1 MRIYLDNAATS
12 YPKAPGVGAALKHFI
27 EQIGDN
33 ANRSGYHTPT
43 ASDEMVYE
51 TRELLAEF
59 FNFPTP
65 ENVVFTLNIT
75 YALNIVLKG
84 SLEPGDHVVVSSME
98 HNAVMRPLMQLQR
111 QGVQVSRMACYQMV
125 RLAASTLCE
134 HIQPNTKMVIVTHA
148 SMYQEQSCPSKNW
161 GRSARKGTS
170 FHCGHCSNRRSFGDR
185 LSAHQGRCPGLHGTQ
200 RPIGPQGIGG
210 FLISAELAAATDALI
225 SGGTACQSQKRFPYL
240 PDKFEAGTLNL
251 PAICGLKQAIEYV
264 MDVGLASLR
273 NKELRLAELLLEGL
287 GNIKESISRGFLKPM
302 AAWLLSPRTLKG
314 TTMARWPTI
323 SSGTTPSK
331 LAAVCTALPQPIRL
345 WAPFPKGR
353 CVSLQDPSTRKRRS
367 NTPFPPSIRCSRRL
381 EVIGGEGSKRTCH
394 WA

>member
-75 YALNIVLKG
+75 YALNILLKG

-111 QGVQVSRMACYQMV
+111 QGVQVSRMACDQMG

-148 SMYQEQSCPSKNW
+148 SNVSGTILPIEELGAICEERNLFFIVDTAQTAGLLEIDYQRIKADALAFT
-161 GRSARKGTS
+161 GHKG
-170 FHCGHCSNRRSFGDR
+170 
-185 LSAHQGRCPGLHGTQ
+185 LLA
-200 RPIGPQGIGG
+200 PQGIGG

-225 SGGTACQSQKRFPYL
+225 SGGTGSLSESEEVPPYL

-287 GNIKESISRGFLKPM
+287 GNIKGVHIAGLPETDGRLAVVSADFEGYDNGEVAYYLQRDYAIQTRCGLHCAPSAHKTLGTFPQGTVRF
-302 AAWLLSPRTLKG
+302 SPGPFNTE
-314 TTMARWPTI
+314 AEIQHTI
-323 SSGTTPSK
+323 S
-331 LAAVCTALPQPIRL
+331 AVN
-345 WAPFPKGR
+345 K
-353 CVSLQDPSTRKRRS
+353 VLQAIGSNRR
-367 NTPFPPSIRCSRRL
+367 
-381 EVIGGEGSKRTCH
+381 
-394 WA
+394 